1 MEGICALSILNPLT
15 NLFIPFMKTNLII
28 KSGVITLAVMMAT
41 TIVISCKKN
50 ANNTDVPT
58 ETGSVLTKEEQLGI
72 AKAGFSPTGAFKAD
86 GGYIVEG
93 DIFLKPSDLVTQAA
107 LIKELQSGKPV
118 TEQYKT
124 TFQVSGLPRVL
135 KIKVSAGAA
144 QKVFTDATTEAIKR
158 YNDLGLELTLT
169 LLDSASATTEDIL
182 IKGET
187 FSDPRVLGQSAGFPD
202 ANGNPATPIKLSN
215 THYNKDFTNNNL
227 LATVVAHE
235 IGHAIGFRHT
245 DYADRTYSCGLTPWE
260 AFLRQLGISVGNE
273 GDGGVGAIHIPGTP
287 VGGEPG
293 SWMLACSDGT
303 NRPFTASDVV
313 AIKALYPKTN

>member
-1 MEGICALSILNPLT
+1 
-15 NLFIPFMKTNLII
+15 MKTNYLF
-28 KSGVITLAVMMAT
+28 KSGAIALAVLMSTAV
-41 TIVISCKKN
+41 VISCKKN
-50 ANNTDVPT
+50 TNNSENPAENT
-58 ETGSVLTKEEQLGI
+58 SVLSKDEQISI
-72 AKAGFSPTGAFKAD
+72 AKAGFSPTGAYKAD

-93 DIFLKPSDLVTQAA
+93 DIFLKPADLAGHAA
-107 LIKELQSGKPV
+107 LIKELASGKPR

-124 TFQVSGLPRVL
+124 TYQVTGLPRVL
-135 KIKVSAGAA
+135 KIKVNAGAA
-144 QKVFTDATTEAIKR
+144 QKVFTDATKEAIKR
-158 YNDLGLELTLT
+158 YNDLGLKLTLN
-169 LLDSASATTEDIL
+169 LLDSGSVTVEDIL

-187 FSDPRVLGQSAGFPD
+187 FSNPDVLGQSAGFPD

-245 DYADRTYSCGLTPWE
+245 DYADRSYSCGLSPWD
-260 AFLRQLGISVGNE
+260 AFLKSLGIEVGNE

-287 VGGEPG
+287 VAGEPG

-303 NRPFTASDVV
+303 NRPFTASDIV